1 MNPTPSD
8 RARHAAAQTLHDHAG
23 RLPRALVGFDG
34 FIDSIIDVVDRRHAP
49 GPRGY
54 ARIPTIPAFAERCR
68 AAAGKSTNAE
78 IVVREDRFGGNGP
91 LMAGALAALST
102 PTTFVGCV
110 GSAPAATGAAHSIH
124 PAFAD
129 FAERCR
135 ASGGRVI
142 PVGEPA
148 HTHALEFD
156 DGKLMLNDPRRLQA
170 LTWRGLNAALDEALG
185 PGALAGL
192 VAGAALLA
200 IVNWT
205 NMPEVLGILRGLASD
220 VLPALPASARPRV
233 FIDLSDPA
241 RRTDADVREVLAA
254 MARLDALA
262 PVTLGL
268 NLAEAER
275 VAAVLGAP
283 PPAATGDGLARSTA
297 DLRARLGVRTLTV
310 HPREGAAAA
319 SAGGAACWVDGP
331 LCATPRLSTGAGDHF
346 SAGFA
351 MAETLG
357 APIDACCAMG
367 CAVSGAYVRDAA
379 SPSAARVL
387 DMLERPPLSAGALP

>member
-1 MNPTPSD
+1 MSPTPSA
-8 RARHAAAQTLHDHAG
+8 RARHAAAETLRDHAG

-49 GPRGY
+49 GPTGY

-91 LMAGALAALST
+91 LIAGALAALGVEA
-102 PTTFVGCV
+102 TFVGCV
-110 GSAPAATGAAHSIH
+110 GNTPAAPGPPHSIH

-135 ASGGRVI
+135 AAGGRVI

-148 HTHALEFD
+148 HTHALEFG

-170 LTWRGLNAALDEALG
+170 LTWHGLNAALDHALG

-192 VAGAALLA
+192 VAAAPLLA

-205 NMPEVLGILRGLASD
+205 NMPEVLAILRGLASD
-220 VLPALPASARPRV
+220 VLPPLPAPARPRV
-233 FIDLSDPA
+233 FIDLSDPT

-254 MARLDALA
+254 LRDLDALA

-275 VAAVLGAP
+275 IAAVLGAP
-283 PPAATGDGLARSTA
+283 PPAPTGDGLARSTA
-297 DLRARLGVRTLTV
+297 DLRACLGLSCLTI

-319 SAGGAACWVDGP
+319 AAAGPACWVDGP
-331 LCATPRLSTGAGDHF
+331 LCASPRLSTGAGDHF

-351 MAETLG
+351 LAQVLG

-379 SPSAARVL
+379 SPSAARL
-387 DMLERPPLSAGALP
+387 IEMLERPPS